1 MTEAERDQIQE
12 QINQVQVVSV
22 NPRDPVHVNKQPESW
37 RCIGVGNSAA
47 VFQPKDRT
55 DVAIKV
61 YAKGFEEIA
70 GEEAAIYEQLGDS
83 PYFPAFVGRGDD
95 HLIIGYRKGLNIY
108 DCLLQGIYIPEQ
120 VIHDVEAAIDYARGR
135 GLNPSDI
142 HIKNVLVHEGRGYLV
157 DVSDYRKEE
166 ECKRWES
173 LKQAYY
179 DYYLDLYKPGL
190 AVPSWVLETIRK
202 WYKANEG
209 EGNIAAFADRIK
221 RMFF

>member
-1 MTEAERDQIQE
+1 MKETERIQIQQ
-12 QINQVQVVSV
+12 QIQQVQVVSV
-22 NPRDPVHVNKQPESW
+22 DSRDPVHVSKQPESW

-47 VFQPKDRT
+47 VFQPKDRP
-55 DVAIKV
+55 DMAIKV
-61 YAKGFEEIA
+61 YAKGFQEIA

-83 PYFPAFVGRGDD
+83 PYFPDYYGRGEGF
-95 HLIIGYRKGLNIY
+95 LLIGYRQGLNIY

-120 VIHDVEAAIDYARGR
+120 VIHDVEAAITYARGR

-142 HIKNVLVHEGRGYLV
+142 HIKNVLVHNGRGYLV
-157 DVSDYRKEE
+157 DVSDYRKQD

-209 EGNIAAFADRIK
+209 EGNIGAFAERII